1 MTRRRGITS
10 AAQERLGGRRSIA
23 GPMSHPG
30 RRGATESNNPAARIE
45 PHSAGS
51 GSVATAGPGLR
62 TAELRVTSSA
72 QGGRAVWLSVRVAVI
87 WTQCKPWRSIS
98 ISPTRGHARRLCRRG
113 RAVHNL
119 ILWDLAGSAVIPRM
133 RREGADARLVVTS
146 AGRLLSECGG
156 CDQCGHSQSNNEG
169 FARSHNDPFLSKV
182 KLTLSC
188 YCWDSHHP
196 FSSSHLMSV
205 CAFPMHA
212 A

>member
-1 MTRRRGITS
+1 MPCRSFSRRVLRPVEIKTFGRSKKRADDRRHRPKMTRRRGITS

-113 RAVHNL
+113 RAVHDL
-119 ILWDLAGSAVIPRM
+119 ILWDLARSAVIPRM

-156 CDQCGHSQSNNEG
+156 CG
-169 FARSHNDPFLSKV
+169 
-182 KLTLSC
+182 
-188 YCWDSHHP
+188 
-196 FSSSHLMSV
+196 
-205 CAFPMHA
+205 PMRT
-212 A
+212 